1 MELTGPGNSVEIK
14 QNLLNSKIKT
24 ITAYYGSELIE
35 WGQEVERN
43 HKKSSSTQDFDV
55 DSEPKLSTFN
65 ETNTSLDTPD
75 YLADIDCVESFG

>member
-1 MELTGPGNSVEIK
+1 MELAGPGNSVEIE

-24 ITAYYGSELIE
+24 LTAYYGSELIE

-43 HKKSSSTQDFDV
+43 HKQSSSIEGFNV

-75 YLADIDCVESFG
+75 YLLDLDCVESFG